1 MSKPVRYDAVVI
13 GAGHNGLTCA
23 ATLAASGRKILVVE
37 RRDIIGGLCA
47 GELFHP
53 GYSHTGLHHDTTGL
67 RLKMVEDLQ
76 LGKHGL
82 SIAASFPDVYAPQE
96 NGSGLLLAYD
106 PKAAAAEISRHSTDD
121 AERYVEFRAFIARIR
136 KIVEPLL
143 NEVPVNIFN
152 PGPRDLLGLI
162 PHAIATRRLG
172 KHEMLDLLR
181 IPPMCVADW
190 LREYFSS
197 ELLNSTLASPA
208 ISGGW
213 CGPWSPGTAASLLLY
228 ECTKTRGVKGGA
240 SALIDALTRA
250 ATASGVEIRTGAEVK
265 EINLASGAVTG
276 VTLADGEQIAATM
289 VIASCDPKVTFLDC
303 LPPHA
308 LTHKFEKH
316 IEHYRMRGT
325 TAKVHLAL
333 SAPLKFAGRPDAN
346 AEYIRTGEHLDDLER
361 AFDPVKYRQLPQR
374 PMLEIYVPTVA
385 RPDLAPEGH
394 SVASIMV
401 HFVTHGLEGGWTDER
416 REELGDIVVA
426 ELERFA
432 PSVRE
437 SIVAREV
444 LTPADIEQRY
454 GVHGGHILHGEHGL
468 DQLLTRPAPECA
480 RYLAPQNG
488 LYLCGGGS
496 HPGGGVSCAPGY
508 LAAKM
513 ILGT

>member
-1 MSKPVRYDAVVI
+1 MSYDIIVI

-23 ATLAASGRKILVVE
+23 ATLAASGRKVLVVE

-47 GELFHP
+47 GESFHP
-53 GYSHTGLHHDTTGL
+53 GYSHTGLHQDTTGL
-67 RLKMVEDLQ
+67 RLKMVEALG

-82 SIAASFPDVYAPQE
+82 NISPGFPDVYVPQVQ
-96 NGSGLLLAYD
+96 GSGLLLAHD
-106 PKAAAAEISRHSTDD
+106 PKVAAAEISTHSPDD
-121 AERYVEFRAFIARIR
+121 AVRYAEFRAFIARIR

-143 NEVPVNIFN
+143 NDAPVNMFN
-152 PGPRDLLGLI
+152 PGLKDILGLI

-197 ELLNSTLASPA
+197 ELLNSVLAQPA
-208 ISGGW
+208 ISGAW

-228 ECTKTRGVKGGA
+228 ECTKTHGVKGGA
-240 SALIDALTRA
+240 AALIDSLSRA

-265 EINLASGAVTG
+265 EITLASGAVSG
-276 VTLADGEQIAATM
+276 VTLVDGEKIDATT
-289 VIASCDPKVTFLDC
+289 VAASCDPKVTFLDC

-308 LTHKFEKH
+308 VTHKFEKH

-333 SAPLKFAGRPDAN
+333 SGPLEFAGRPDLRV
-346 AEYIRTGEHLDDLER
+346 EYIRTGEHLDDLER
-361 AFDPVKYRQLPQR
+361 AFDPVKYRQMPRR

-385 RPDLAPEGH
+385 RPDLAPQGH

-426 ELERFA
+426 ELARFA
-432 PSVRE
+432 PAVKD
-437 SIVAREV
+437 SIVGREV
-444 LTPADIEQRY
+444 LTPVDIERRY
-454 GVHGGHILHGEHGL
+454 GVFGGHILHGEHGL
-468 DQLLTRPAPECA
+468 DQLLTRPAPECV
-480 RYLAPQNG
+480 RYRAPQDG
-488 LYLCGGGS
+488 LYICGGGS
-496 HPGGGVSCAPGY
+496 HPGGGVSGAPGY
-508 LAAKM
+508 LAAKS
-513 ILGT
+513 ILAH